1 MAIILS
7 IVIPSHLD
15 CSPEV
20 GSVVGKVV
28 GREVGNE
35 VGNEVGG
42 EVGGEVVEM
51 GWKETEI

>member
-20 GSVVGKVV
+20 GKVVGKVV
-28 GREVGNE
+28 GNEVGKVVGNE

-42 EVGGEVVEM
+42 EVGEVGEV
-51 GWKETEI
+51 GRW